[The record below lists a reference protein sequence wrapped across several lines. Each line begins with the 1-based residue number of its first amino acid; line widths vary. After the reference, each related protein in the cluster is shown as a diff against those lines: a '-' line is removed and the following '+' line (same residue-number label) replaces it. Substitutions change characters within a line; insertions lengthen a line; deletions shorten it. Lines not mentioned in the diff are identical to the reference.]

1 MSYTLGEYKTMNSI
15 VNEINESFTR
25 GIVPSFF
32 LSNDENDN
40 VDWSKIKYNTFYKSP
55 EYFIDKLP
63 KGFHN
68 LPGADKIIEQVILNA
83 KTPLEEILER
93 RMGQGH
99 AVLCIPPLSEE
110 YIENPLEENL
120 SNISINE

>member
-83 KTPLEEILER
+83 KTPLEEMEER
-93 RMGQGH
+93 QR
-99 AVLCIPPLSEE
+99 
-110 YIENPLEENL
+110 ENLNEKTIEENL

>member
-15 VNEINESFTR
+15 VNEINESFSK

-32 LSNDENDN
+32 LSNTEEKD

-63 KGFHN
+63 RGFHN

-83 KTPLEEILER
+83 KTPLEEMIER
-93 RMGQGH
+93 QNEK
-99 AVLCIPPLSEE
+99 S
-110 YIENPLEENL
+110 LEENI